1 MSPAK
6 EGDHGQIGD
15 LLLAHDDLTH
25 TGGNGIA
32 DAFDSG
38 ISHKTYFLLV
48 CLLQYT
54 IGGKEMQEE
63 SFGAVQPPQAADAA
77 SSPFQGQPMLPW
89 LK

>member
-6 EGDHGQIGD
+6 QGDHGQIGD
-15 LLLAHDDLTH
+15 LLLAHDDLAH

-63 SFGAVQPPQAADAA
+63 RTGQTQVSLEILKNLSFL
-77 SSPFQGQPMLPW
+77 SKERFF
-89 LK
+89 K